1 MLKDITGIVYGGIS
15 SRFWML
21 RKHMMNLDS
30 CRHKHDRVPFKSWEC
45 ISLQLGNRDVD
56 LVIPNQTDMDDL
68 IAVVVKNMNT
78 VDGNK
83 GSA

>member
-1 MLKDITGIVYGGIS
+1 
-15 SRFWML
+15 
-21 RKHMMNLDS
+21 MMTLDS
-30 CRHKHDRVPFKSWEC
+30 CRHKHNTVPFKSWEC

-56 LVIPNQTDMDDL
+56 LVIPNEKDMDDL
-68 IAVVVKNMNT
+68 IAVVVKHMNT